1 VTDFFVTG
9 AGTDIGKTHVACA
22 LLRAWRARG
31 LACAAL
37 KPVLSGFDETALAES
52 DSGRLLNA
60 LGEEASAANV
70 AAMTPWLFSA
80 PLSPPAAA
88 RAEGREIPYEAVV
101 AACQR
106 LIGADVG
113 AALIEGAGGVMS
125 PIAEDKTNLDLI
137 AALNLPALLV
147 TGSYLGAI
155 SHTLTAVEAMRARRV
170 KLAAIVV
177 SASVV
182 SAEPLAETAAGLAAF
197 HEGPIF
203 AVPRFLGGVPAEIA
217 ALADFLI
224 PPLITMARSL
234 R

>member
-1 VTDFFVTG
+1 MTAFFVTG
-9 AGTDIGKTHVACA
+9 AGTDIGKTHIACA

-52 DSGRLLNA
+52 DAGRLLNA
-60 LGEEASAANV
+60 LGVEVSAANV
-70 AAMTPWLFSA
+70 DAMTPWRFSA

-88 RAEGREIPYEAVV
+88 RAEGREIAYGAVV
-101 AACQR
+101 AACQK
-106 LIGADVG
+106 LIGANVG

-125 PIAEDKTNLDLI
+125 PIAESKTNLDLI
-137 AALNLPALLV
+137 AALNRPALLV

-155 SHTLTAVEAMRARRV
+155 SHTLTAVKALAARRV

-177 SASVV
+177 SESVV
-182 SAEPLAETAAGLAAF
+182 SAEPLAQTAASLAAF
-197 HEGPIF
+197 HDGPIF
-203 AVPRFLGGVPAEIA
+203 AAPRFVSGIPPEIA

-224 PPLITMARSL
+224 PPLTSG
-234 R
+234 